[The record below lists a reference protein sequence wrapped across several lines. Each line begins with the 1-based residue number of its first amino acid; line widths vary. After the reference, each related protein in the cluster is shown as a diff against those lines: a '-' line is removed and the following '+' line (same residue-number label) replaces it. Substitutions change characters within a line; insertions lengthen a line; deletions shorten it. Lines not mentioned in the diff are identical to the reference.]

1 MDIALIESY
10 ILLFFTASS
19 MGWCMEVLCKLIQ
32 FKRFINRG
40 FLIGPWCPIYGFG
53 TVMITL
59 LLSKFTEDPFAVFG
73 LAILLCGTLEY
84 LTSYIMEKAFHARW
98 WDYSTKKFNLNGRV
112 CADTLIP
119 FGILGLG
126 MVYYVKPFLFKLYGL
141 LTITAMHIVSVSLIV
156 LFLVDTA
163 LSSITLLRIRH
174 NAANLEGD
182 STEAITNAVR
192 NALTA
197 QPALVRRILQA
208 FPEASIYNKRVIA
221 NMKERRKRLESEI
234 KDAKSRAK
242 TALELK
248 EKAMQDSLSQY
259 SSKIHKL

>member
-1 MDIALIESY
+1 
-10 ILLFFTASS
+10 
-19 MGWCMEVLCKLIQ
+19 
-32 FKRFINRG
+32 
-40 FLIGPWCPIYGFG
+40 
-53 TVMITL
+53 
-59 LLSKFTEDPFAVFG
+59 
-73 LAILLCGTLEY
+73 
-84 LTSYIMEKAFHARW
+84 MEKAFHARW

-141 LTITAMHIVSVSLIV
+141 LTITAMHIVSASLIV
-156 LFLVDTA
+156 LFLVDTV

-192 NALTA
+192 NVLTA

-221 NMKERRKRLESEI
+221 NMKERRERLEAEI

-248 EKAMQDSLSQY
+248 EKAMQVSLSQY

>member
-98 WDYSTKKFNLNGRV
+98 WDYSILFCHLTRHLLVVGAGHRACTDNIDIFTSCRRADVDELLQDIAVMRV
-112 CADTLIP
+112 YHVCELPVFRDEIIRIRAEHLASSAHWIIRHPRISGNESAYTSHRL
-119 FGILGLG
+119 
-126 MVYYVKPFLFKLYGL
+126 
-141 LTITAMHIVSVSLIV
+141 SLIH
-156 LFLVDTA
+156 
-163 LSSITLLRIRH
+163 I
-174 NAANLEGD
+174 
-182 STEAITNAVR
+182 
-192 NALTA
+192 
-197 QPALVRRILQA
+197 
-208 FPEASIYNKRVIA
+208 
-221 NMKERRKRLESEI
+221 
-234 KDAKSRAK
+234 
-242 TALELK
+242 
-248 EKAMQDSLSQY
+248 
-259 SSKIHKL
+259 

>member
-1 MDIALIESY
+1 
-10 ILLFFTASS
+10 
-19 MGWCMEVLCKLIQ
+19 
-32 FKRFINRG
+32 
-40 FLIGPWCPIYGFG
+40 
-53 TVMITL
+53 
-59 LLSKFTEDPFAVFG
+59 
-73 LAILLCGTLEY
+73 
-84 LTSYIMEKAFHARW
+84 
-98 WDYSTKKFNLNGRV
+98 
-112 CADTLIP
+112 
-119 FGILGLG
+119 

>member
-1 MDIALIESY
+1 
-10 ILLFFTASS
+10 
-19 MGWCMEVLCKLIQ
+19 MEVLCKLIQ

-197 QPALVRRILQA
+197 QPALVRRIL
-208 FPEASIYNKRVIA
+208 N
-221 NMKERRKRLESEI
+221 
-234 KDAKSRAK
+234 
-242 TALELK
+242 
-248 EKAMQDSLSQY
+248 
-259 SSKIHKL
+259 